1 MNYELS
7 QQFYFEAAHTL
18 NRDIDTAGSRRIHG
32 HTYHAEITL
41 LGEPEVHSGMVAD
54 LGNVRRHIEAVRS
67 LLDHHF
73 LDDVPELGPATLEN
87 LCKFIFNQLIPRCP
101 QLIAVSVARPA
112 SGDKCVL
119 HRDPPVIQ
127 VARVSTVFRNPEPQI
142 NSAGV
147 HVNAM

>member
-1 MNYELS
+1 MIYELS

-41 LGEPEVHSGMVAD
+41 LGEPEPHSGMVAD
-54 LGNVRRHIEAVRS
+54 LGSVRRHIEAVRT

-73 LDDVPELGPATLEN
+73 LDDVPGLGPATLEN
-87 LCKFIFNQLIPRCP
+87 LCKFIFDQLIPRCP
-101 QLIAVSVARPA
+101 QLLAVSVARPA

-119 HRDPPVIQ
+119 RKDLLINQPGISRTELRNRDSNV
-127 VARVSTVFRNPEPQI
+127 
-142 NSAGV
+142 NSVGV
-147 HVNAM
+147 HANVM